1 MHKLDNN
8 TLLDPFSGS
17 GSTKRKVALLI
28 LSPNLSS
35 KTTSKPSI
43 NLMTKKTINYKIGA
57 NDHENIIQ
65 HCP

>member
-17 GSTKRKVALLI
+17 GGVKTKVVLLI

-35 KTTSKPSI
+35 KTTSKPLALK
-43 NLMTKKTINYKIGA
+43 N
-57 NDHENIIQ
+57 
-65 HCP
+65 